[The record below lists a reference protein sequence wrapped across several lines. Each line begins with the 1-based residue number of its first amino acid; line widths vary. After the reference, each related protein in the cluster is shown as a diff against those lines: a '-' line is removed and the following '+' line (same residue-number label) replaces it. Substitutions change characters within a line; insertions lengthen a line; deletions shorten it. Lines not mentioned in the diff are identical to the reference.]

1 VNFLGEVKM
10 LEFES
15 KEQPEVKF
23 WVSDAGYLC
32 IEQYSHEFAE
42 KVTFLLGPDAVELL
56 EANIEAVRNAQ
67 KQVWA

>member
-32 IEQYSHEFAE
+32 IEQHSHVFGE
-42 KVTFLLGPDAVELL
+42 KVTFLLGPDAVETL
-56 EANIEAVRNAQ
+56 EANIADIRNAQ
-67 KQVWA
+67 RAVWA

>member
-15 KEQPEVKF
+15 KEQPAVKF
-23 WVSDAGYLC
+23 WVSDSGYLC

-42 KVTFLLGPDAVELL
+42 KVTFLLGPDAVETL
-56 EANIEAVRNAQ
+56 EANIADIRDAQ
-67 KQVWA
+67 RKVWV